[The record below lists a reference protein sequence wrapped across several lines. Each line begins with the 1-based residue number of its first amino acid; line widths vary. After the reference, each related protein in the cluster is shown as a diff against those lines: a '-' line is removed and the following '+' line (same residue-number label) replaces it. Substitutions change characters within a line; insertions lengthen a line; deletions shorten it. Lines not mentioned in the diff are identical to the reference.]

1 MKKSLISVL
10 ELKKLRKNEAISKDD
25 FHKEIVAIFTK
36 SLNFQFNE
44 VIGQGSLSTVLRVW
58 NENAENGFAMKIVLK
73 EDIGAKERMWEQ
85 LHHKNIL
92 PLLDMAD
99 FPMFDLTWF
108 LSPVVELTLEDV
120 LKQKM
125 FHKDCMAFELA
136 VSWLKEI
143 TSFFNYMHNKDLSYL
158 NLKLS
163 NVMICKDDS
172 VKLFGFHRLSKIGE
186 FTTG

>member
-1 MKKSLISVL
+1 MKKSLLSIA
-10 ELKKLRKNEAISKDD
+10 ELKKLRKDETISKDE
-25 FHKEIVAIFTK
+25 FRTEVVAIFRK
-36 SLNFQFNE
+36 SLNFQFSE

-58 NENAENGFAMKIVLK
+58 NEKAENGFAMKIVLK
-73 EDIGAKERMWEQ
+73 EDVGTKERMWMQ
-85 LHHKNIL
+85 LHHKNLL
-92 PLLDMAD
+92 PLLDMED

-125 FHKDCMAFELA
+125 FHKECMAFELA
-136 VSWLKEI
+136 VSWIKEI
-143 TSFFNYMHNKDLSYL
+143 TSLFDYIHNKDLSYL

-163 NVMICKDDS
+163 NVMISKDDS